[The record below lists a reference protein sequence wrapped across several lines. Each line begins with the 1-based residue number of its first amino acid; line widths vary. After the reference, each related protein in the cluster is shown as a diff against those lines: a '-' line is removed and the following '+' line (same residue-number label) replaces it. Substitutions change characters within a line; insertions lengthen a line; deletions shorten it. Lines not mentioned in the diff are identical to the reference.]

1 MLLADRGA
9 ILSICDIDQAKVHD
23 AVKQLSGKGHFGSR
37 VDVSKASQV
46 NAWID
51 ATVDKLGGIDG
62 AANIAGI
69 EHEGGRHFADAR
81 DEDWDLVMGVNC
93 SGVFYSMRAQIRKM
107 MEKGGSIVSS
117 RPWHPSRIGD
127 I

>member
-1 MLLADRGA
+1 M
-9 ILSICDIDQAKVHD
+9 SICDIDPAKVEL
-23 AVKQLSGKGHFGSR
+23 AVQQLAGEGHFGTQ

-51 ATVDKLGGIDG
+51 ATVEKLGGLDG

-69 EHEGGRHFADAR
+69 EREGGRHFADAR
-81 DEDWDLVMGVNC
+81 DEDWDAVMGVNC
-93 SGVFYSMRAQIRKM
+93 SGVFYSMRAEIRKM

-117 RPWHPSRIGD
+117 STTLK
-127 I
+127 